1 MNTIAVLN
9 IQSEKYLIIVQRK
22 LKCKY
27 SMRKAEEN
35 LQKGN

>member
-9 IQSEKYLIIVQRK
+9 IQPEKYLIIVQGK

>member
-9 IQSEKYLIIVQRK
+9 TQSEKYLIIVQGK

-35 LQKGN
+35 LQKSN